1 MEKIGEKMG
10 EKMIFVGVW
19 LEGWKEKKMLG
30 PMVLSLWAHQKLI
43 SLIGGGKELN
53 GKWLIYSYCAH
64 VSLTWLAFIYYFK
77 TLMLTIHA
85 SYYFTM
91 NKLFCFFFF
100 FYYFLFF
107 IFYFFIKRQYFK
119 LLLFI
124 FLFLDL
130 LLVVLVCS
138 N

>member
-1 MEKIGEKMG
+1 MDREILGRMEKIGEKMG

-19 LEGWKEKKMLG
+19 LEGWKEKKMVG
-30 PMVLSLWAHQKLI
+30 PMVLSLWAHKKLN

-85 SYYFTM
+85 SYHSTM
-91 NKLFCFFFF
+91 NTLFCFFFF
-100 FYYFLFF
+100 FFFFDIFL
-107 IFYFFIKRQYFK
+107 YFFLSSDNILNYYYS
-119 LLLFI
+119 I
-124 FLFLDL
+124 FFF
-130 LLVVLVCS
+130 
-138 N
+138 